1 VTEHESERVLVVA
14 PLGRDAEATVAILQQ
29 NGLQAVRCD
38 DVRSACEVARNG
50 AGVLVFAEEA
60 LTTPQLDALSALL
73 DAQPPWSDLPLVVVA
88 RERHEEPGAPPPRT
102 LQRFN
107 VTILE
112 RPLAVRTLVA
122 AAQVALRARRRQ
134 YEVRGLLEQRETLA
148 LGEKEA
154 RVRSESASRAKDD
167 FLAMLGHELRNPL
180 SPIVTALHLIRHRK
194 PVGIEHELTVLDR
207 QVAHLARLV
216 DDLLDVSRIAQGKV
230 DVKRDV
236 LALETVLARAIEM
249 ASPLFEQR
257 RHELAVSIDTGL
269 RVTGDLVRLSQVF
282 ANLLTNAAKYTPPGG
297 HLSVRAMR
305 AGDDIFVS
313 VRDDGVGIAPDML
326 PRVFDLFVQE
336 KQTIDRS
343 GGGLGLG
350 LAIVRSLV
358 KLHGGEV
365 SARSEGPGKGSE
377 FVVRLPALDASGS
390 VHETQKVPSSIP
402 PPPATQRRILVVDDN
417 EDAADMLAFALAA
430 NGFATRTAHDGP
442 GAIRLAE
449 EFHPD
454 IAVLDIG
461 LPVMDGYELAS
472 RLKSNPDTAN
482 LHMIALT
489 GYGQPD
495 DVRRALAAGF
505 DEHLVKPVDLERLQA
520 TVNRLLRA
528 HAPAPA

>member
-1 VTEHESERVLVVA
+1 MNDHESERVLVVA
-14 PLGRDAEATVAILQQ
+14 PLGRDAEATVMILRQ
-29 NGLQAVRCD
+29 NGLEAVRFD
-38 DVRSACEVARNG
+38 DVRSACASASEG
-50 AGVLVFAEEA
+50 AGVLVVAEEA
-60 LTTPQLDALSALL
+60 LTTPQLDALAALL
-73 DAQPPWSDLPLVVVA
+73 EAQPPWSDLPLVVVA
-88 RERHEEPGAPPPRT
+88 RERHEESAAPPPRT

-134 YEVRGLLEQRETLA
+134 YEVRALLEQRETLA
-148 LGEKEA
+148 LREKEA
-154 RVRSESASRAKDD
+154 RIGAESASRAKDD

-180 SPIVTALHLIRHRK
+180 SPIVTALHLIRQRK
-194 PVGIEHELTVLDR
+194 PGGIEYELTVLDR

-230 DVKRDV
+230 DVKRDA
-236 LALETVLARAIEM
+236 LALDAVLARAVEM

-257 RHELAVSIDTGL
+257 RHELAVSIDPDL
-269 RVTGDLVRLSQVF
+269 YVTGDLVRLSQVF

-297 HLSVRAMR
+297 HVAVRAAR
-305 AGDDIFVS
+305 EGGEIVVS

-336 KQTIDRS
+336 KQSIDRS

-358 KLHGGEV
+358 RLHGGEV
-365 SARSEGPGKGSE
+365 AARSEGTGEGSE
-377 FVVRLPALDASGS
+377 FVVRLPALDADAR
-390 VHETQKVPSSIP
+390 VQETRARATTNP
-402 PPPATQRRILVVDDN
+402 PPPSTQRRVLVVDDN
-417 EDAADMLAFALAA
+417 VDAADLLAFALEAS
-430 NGFATRTAHDGP
+430 GFATRTAHDGP
-442 GAIRLAE
+442 DALRLAE

-454 IAVLDIG
+454 VAVLDIG
-461 LPVMDGYELAS
+461 LPVMDGYELAT
-472 RLKSNPDTAN
+472 RLKRKPELAK

-495 DVRRALAAGF
+495 DVRRARDAGF
-505 DEHLVKPVDLERLQA
+505 EEHLVKPVDIDRLQA
-520 TVNRLLRA
+520 TVNRVLRDGVRA
-528 HAPAPA
+528 